1 MWRELGKNLM
11 DFNIVFGAMD
21 CDLAP
26 AACAARKI
34 ADGPS
39 PVLKYWTG
47 ETFRRYSGAFKLRS
61 LQEYAASKIG
71 QFTQEQKDE
80 LGIGKPAPQAQQAE
94 PARERPSF
102 SNGANL
108 PPEEMR
114 QLRIALE
121 KASAARTEKAVEAV
135 IDFAGRKTGAPAAAG
150 SAATAP
156 NAPAPPTAI
165 PTLTNKVSP
174 EHG

>member
-1 MWRELGKNLM
+1 MKWSPLLLFAALLPASASGKRASFGLDANGLDQLMKSKKPAFVVFHPKGCSSMCKELVPMWRELGKNLM

-61 LQEYAASKIG
+61 LQEYSFDERRLHRASPL
-71 QFTQEQKDE
+71 QE
-80 LGIGKPAPQAQQAE
+80 
-94 PARERPSF
+94 
-102 SNGANL
+102 
-108 PPEEMR
+108 
-114 QLRIALE
+114 RILI
-121 KASAARTEKAVEAV
+121 R
-135 IDFAGRKTGAPAAAG
+135 
-150 SAATAP
+150 
-156 NAPAPPTAI
+156 
-165 PTLTNKVSP
+165 
-174 EHG
+174 